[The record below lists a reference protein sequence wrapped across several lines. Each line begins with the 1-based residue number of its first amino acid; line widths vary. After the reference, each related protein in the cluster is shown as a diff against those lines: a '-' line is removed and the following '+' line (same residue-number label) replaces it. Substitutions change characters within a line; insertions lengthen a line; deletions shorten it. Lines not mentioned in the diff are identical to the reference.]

1 MIPYLKEHLASSG
14 IDIVRRLKDED
25 VEAVY
30 ELCTG
35 NPMFY
40 DYCPPCV
47 THESIRGD
55 MRILPPHTVPE
66 DKYYIGFFMTDKSVQ
81 GQGVGSCII
90 SAIAGFARTCGYQW
104 LRLCFAE
111 GNPQSEAF
119 WIKNQF
125 EATGMVCDHDDY
137 RAVEM
142 IRSL

>member
-1 MIPYLKEHLASSG
+1 MNNKPKLTSQNKKTA
-14 IDIVRRLKDED
+14 RRLLSYVTGVYKD
-25 VEAVY
+25 VY
-30 ELCTG
+30 K
-35 NPMFY
+35 
-40 DYCPPCV
+40 
-47 THESIRGD
+47 RQ
-55 MRILPPHTVPE
+55 
-66 DKYYIGFFMTDKSVQ
+66 VQ